1 MFDEIAAAHGD
12 NSFAIVDADN
22 APDVFQFVGVQ
33 GVPTTI
39 LYFNGVKV
47 DEVMGCDPV
56 RVRELIV
63 AHHTRQKK
71 LSAHS
76 TADAPK
82 ARSALDG
89 PLGPAAVAAAK
100 PSVLVNTEYRKR
112 KRDGGSD
119 SEDEPEDTEE
129 DFWAALEEACGELG
143 YSLQQLRDMLADG
156 DHFPPENLM
165 EIVLRKVKTKN
176 PGKVKGMLSKQR
188 PGVLAKVDRAL
199 AEEQKQKTEEERKT
213 MSRVQ
218 AIGKC
223 PMGFDWHKEGGG
235 WRCGGG
241 SHYVSDLELQ
251 AYMVQTDE
259 CV

>member
-1 MFDEIAAAHGD
+1 
-12 NSFAIVDADN
+12 
-22 APDVFQFVGVQ
+22 
-33 GVPTTI
+33 
-39 LYFNGVKV
+39 
-47 DEVMGCDPV
+47 
-56 RVRELIV
+56 
-63 AHHTRQKK
+63 
-71 LSAHS
+71 
-76 TADAPK
+76 
-82 ARSALDG
+82 
-89 PLGPAAVAAAK
+89 
-100 PSVLVNTEYRKR
+100 
-112 KRDGGSD
+112 
-119 SEDEPEDTEE
+119 
-129 DFWAALEEACGELG
+129 
-143 YSLQQLRDMLADG
+143 
-156 DHFPPENLM
+156 M

-199 AEEQKQKTEEERKT
+199 AEEKKQKTEEERKT